1 MPILIVAPPSQQRG
15 LSLVELMVSLAIG
28 LLVVLGVSNI
38 FLSNHAAF
46 RSQEAMAQVQQNSR
60 IAFELMAQDLRSAGG
75 NPCGIPVNQ
84 VANALNDKAANWW
97 SNWDGG
103 KIRGYGGTA
112 SDAPVSAGT
121 ATNTRVANTDSFV
134 IRSSVGACDGK
145 PLIVTEHNG
154 NSAQFKVN
162 SASHCIVP
170 GDILMA
176 CDLKQAAIFQ
186 VTNSNS
192 NNATVVHNEGGGTSP
207 GNSTKCLGLNSSQ
220 CASGSFY
227 SFDTRAQL
235 SRLYSV
241 YWFVGTNDR
250 GRRSL
255 FRARSGVNGTVLI
268 EEIAE
273 GVHNMQAEYLLRT
286 AGTIASDFVAAGSV
300 NAADWNDVI
309 AVRLT
314 FTTRSSSNAGVNQQP
329 IERTFINLISLRNQE
344 VVP

>member
-1 MPILIVAPPSQQRG
+1 MSAILPLHNPAQKG
-15 LSLVELMVSLAIG
+15 LSLVELMVSMAIG
-28 LLVVLGVSNI
+28 MLVVLAVSNI

-46 RSQEAMAQVQQNSR
+46 RSQEALAQIQQNAR
-60 IAFELMAQDLRSAGG
+60 TAFELMGQDLRGAGG

-84 VANALNDKAANWW
+84 VANTLNAKATNWW

-103 KIRGYGGTA
+103 KIQGY
-112 SDAPVSAGT
+112 SGT
-121 ATNTRVANTDSFV
+121 ATNAPVAIGTAANTRVTGTDSFIV
-134 IRSSVGACDGK
+134 RSTTGTCDGN

-162 SASHCIVP
+162 MASHCVVP
-170 GDILMA
+170 GDVLMA

-186 VTNSNS
+186 VTAANIS
-192 NNATVVHNEGGGTSP
+192 NATVVHNTGNSVTP
-207 GNSTKCLGLNSSQ
+207 GNSTKCLGMTSSQ
-220 CASGSFY
+220 CATGSFY
-227 SFDTRAQL
+227 SFDARAQL

-241 YWFVGTNDR
+241 YWFVGNNDR

-255 FRARSGVNGTVLI
+255 FRARTGNNGTVSI

-273 GVHNMQAEYLLRT
+273 GIHGMQAEYLLRT
-286 AGTIASDFVAAGSV
+286 AGTLGSDFVAAGSV
-300 NAADWNDVI
+300 GAAQWNEVV

-344 VVP
+344 VVQ